1 MERIVIA
8 CCRPKPGKRDALR
21 ALMRTHVPRL
31 RAEGLVTDRAPIAME
46 ARDGTVLEVF
56 GWKSQ
61 AAIDSAHTNPA
72 VLAMWKEFDEVCE
85 YVPAAFVPEIAGL
98 FSQFTPLD

>member
-8 CCRPKPGKRDALR
+8 CYRPRPGQAAALR
-21 ALMRTHVPRL
+21 ELMKTHVPRL
-31 RAEGLVTDRAPIAME
+31 RSESLVTDRVPIMMQAQ
-46 ARDGTVLEVF
+46 DGTILEVF

-61 AAIDSAHTNPA
+61 AVIDAAHTNPV
-72 VLAMWKEFDEVCE
+72 VLAMWQEFEAVCE
-85 YVPAAFVPEIAGL
+85 YVPASSVAEISEL